1 MFLDRQKCHAHAVST
16 RTGKCKAQLV
26 TLSYEKLMWN
36 LQQYARAVAR
46 LWIASASPTMRQV
59 EQHLNSLGY
68 DFVALFAPHVRY
80 KSNAA
85 SIVLLRRMV

>member
-1 MFLDRQKCHAHAVST
+1 
-16 RTGKCKAQLV
+16 
-26 TLSYEKLMWN
+26 
-36 LQQYARAVAR
+36 
-46 LWIASASPTMRQV
+46 MRQV